1 MTRQLLTTSRTPL
14 SRTAALAAVA
24 ALALSSAARA
34 QTGPDLLLTSF
45 KENRNYLGR
54 VDAIYVFDGHSD
66 NDDADTQL
74 SIFNASGMMKLDLD
88 QLAQGLN
95 LNRAQPR
102 GGFDFTTLNI
112 RSDDPALPDHF
123 TDASLG
129 IGLGIG
135 KGEKWVAGIS
145 FAIGHA
151 SSNTFGDGNG
161 WYGKADIA
169 VGYIIDDVQS
179 IGFVLDYDG
188 NRTIYPDIPL
198 PGFVYKRRITE
209 ELNLSVGFPYTDLEW
224 KPDDRWTIALR
235 YVIPDG
241 GEASV
246 EYKLVE
252 AVRLYAS
259 FSTQNEAFHSN
270 ELDDADDRV
279 LFSQRRVEIGL
290 RATYSDQF
298 RFFVAGGY
306 AFGQEFEVGWDSRDT
321 EELAE
326 LSDEPYA
333 RIGLELNF

>member
-1 MTRQLLTTSRTPL
+1 MIPRTPRAACL
-14 SRTAALAAVA
+14 AVSATLALAGIA
-24 ALALSSAARA
+24 SA
-34 QTGPDLLLTSF
+34 QTGPDLLLKSF
-45 KENRNYLGR
+45 DENRNYVGR
-54 VDAIYVFDGHSD
+54 ADLIYGFDGHTD
-66 NDDADTQL
+66 NDDSDVQL
-74 SIFNASGMMKLDLD
+74 SVINASGMMKLDLD
-88 QLAQGLN
+88 SVAKGLS

-123 TDASLG
+123 TDVSLG
-129 IGLGIG
+129 MGLGIG
-135 KGEKWVAGIS
+135 KGEKWVAGVS

-169 VGYIIDDVQS
+169 IGYTFDEVQS
-179 IGFVLDYDG
+179 LGIILDYDG
-188 NRTIYPDIPL
+188 NRSVYPDIPL
-198 PGFVYKRRITE
+198 PGFVYKRKITE
-209 ELNLSVGFPYTDLEW
+209 ELNLSLGFPYTDLEW

-259 FSTQNEAFHSN
+259 FSNQNEAFHSN
-270 ELDDADDRV
+270 ELEDEDDRV
-279 LFSQRRVEIGL
+279 LFSQRRIEVGL
-290 RATYSDQF
+290 RGTYNDQF
-298 RFFVAGGY
+298 SFFVAGGY
-306 AFGQEFEVGWDSRDT
+306 AFGQEFEVGWDRRDT

-333 RIGLELNF
+333 RIGVELNF